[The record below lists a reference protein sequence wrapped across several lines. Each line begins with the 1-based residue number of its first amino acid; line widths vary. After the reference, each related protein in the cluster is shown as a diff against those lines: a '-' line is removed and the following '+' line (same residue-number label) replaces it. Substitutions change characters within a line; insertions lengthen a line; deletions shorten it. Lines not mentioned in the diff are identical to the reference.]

1 MASSLSNL
9 VNNLSGRIY
18 NIKYKHGRDKKNV
31 KNEELNIKIA
41 NAFLNTQINTEAII
55 KRFSK
60 KE

>member
-1 MASSLSNL
+1 MD
-9 VNNLSGRIY
+9 VI
-18 NIKYKHGRDKKNV
+18 KKNV